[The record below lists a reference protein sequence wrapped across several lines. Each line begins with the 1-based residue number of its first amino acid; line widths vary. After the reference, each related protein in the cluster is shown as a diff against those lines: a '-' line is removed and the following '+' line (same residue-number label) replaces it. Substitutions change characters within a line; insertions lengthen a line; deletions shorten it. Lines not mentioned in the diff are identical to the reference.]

1 MIAMIIH
8 TIKKKNPRR
17 GNVSTA
23 SDPHVPDLPA
33 TGMKV
38 HYYML
43 IEQQQN
49 IILSDYS
56 AQVPFE
62 M

>member
-1 MIAMIIH
+1 MIAMIIQDVETSH
-8 TIKKKNPRR
+8 
-17 GNVSTA
+17 VS

-62 M
+62 MWPD